1 MFKYLWFV
9 TSMSLTFS
17 QTHTYVCIC
26 IHIIG
31 FSDYTRL
38 PFTKSKFLLSISNE
52 ILTTKVN
59 IFMVTW
65 CGKTLLSINIII
77 NTAVSL
83 RTIYPI
89 EKDWPRFIKAVSE
102 TTIVLVIKARTEP
115 VHKFF
120 IPILS
125 LHCAEQCPWG
135 LLQSF
140 WFLLLCFIPCASR
153 RSGCAGRTSIQRYY
167 VRHM

>member
-1 MFKYLWFV
+1 MKPIEP
-9 TSMSLTFS
+9 TF
-17 QTHTYVCIC
+17 
-26 IHIIG
+26 
-31 FSDYTRL
+31 
-38 PFTKSKFLLSISNE
+38 FLFFFES
-52 ILTTKVN
+52 TTKVN

-89 EKDWPRFIKAVSE
+89 EKYWPRFIKAVSE

-153 RSGCAGRTSIQRYY
+153 RSGCAGSTTIQRYY